1 VKNNLIAA
9 RLAACCAAVIALAG
23 CSQSASV
30 ITPASPSHL
39 YVSDFF
45 GGFDVFATPLGPAS
59 AAVASQTFTGGA
71 AGAAVDSAGDFY
83 IDDPNSVFIYT
94 PPVTSTSTPTQT
106 ITIAGA
112 LNLFGIA
119 FDAAGGLYVADAN
132 PFQIYFF
139 PKPYSAPPT
148 TTFSG
153 PPPFQPT
160 HITFG
165 PDGNLYVS
173 NFTGSAID
181 VFHPPFTAGVNTPTA
196 TIAITK
202 SPPFGVTFDGSGRL
216 VVGLVDGE
224 LAVIN
229 PPFATGATPAFYV
242 PAPTIN
248 GAAASD
254 AGGPTID
261 SSGNFVVPYGSNG
274 GSDNGLH
281 AGVAVFAQP
290 LSASSAPLFVFQ
302 SGLIQPVASAFGK

>member
-1 VKNNLIAA
+1 MNDFLVRA
-9 RLAACCAAVIALAG
+9 RLAALCAIVLVIAG

-45 GGFDVFATPLGPAS
+45 GGFSVFATPLGPGS
-59 AAVASQTFTGGA
+59 TAAASQTFVGGA
-71 AGAAVDSAGDFY
+71 AGTAVDSAGSFY
-83 IDDPNSVFIYT
+83 IDDPSSLFIYA
-94 PPVTSTSTPTQT
+94 PPVTSTSTPAQT
-106 ITIAGA
+106 IPIAGA

-119 FDAAGGLYVADAN
+119 LDAAGGLYVADAF
-132 PFQIYFF
+132 PFQVCFF
-139 PKPYSAPPT
+139 AKPYGASPT

-160 HITFG
+160 FITFRS
-165 PDGNLYVS
+165 DGDLYVS
-173 NFTGSAID
+173 NFTGGAID
-181 VFHPPFTAGVNTPTA
+181 VFHPPFTSGVNTPSA
-196 TIAITK
+196 VIAITK
-202 SPPFGVTFDGSGRL
+202 SPPFGVKFDSSGRL
-216 VVGLVDGE
+216 VVGLSDGE

-248 GAAASD
+248 GGAAAD

-261 SSGNFVVPYGSNG
+261 GSGNFIVPYGSNG

-281 AGVAVFAQP
+281 AGVAVFVQP
-290 LSASSAPLFVFQ
+290 LSASSTPLFVFQ
-302 SGLIQPVASAFGK
+302 GGLIQPIAAAFGK